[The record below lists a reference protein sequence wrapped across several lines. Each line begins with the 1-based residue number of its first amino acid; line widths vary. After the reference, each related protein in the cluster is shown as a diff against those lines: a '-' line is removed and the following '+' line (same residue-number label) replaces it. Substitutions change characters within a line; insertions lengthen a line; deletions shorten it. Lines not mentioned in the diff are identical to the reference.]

1 MKYMLL
7 ICVDPDSELI
17 PADRSGIGPT
27 VDEWVTETTGR
38 LAGGPLRGSSTA
50 TTVQVRDG
58 QVLVSDGPFA
68 ETKEQIAGYDL
79 LECDSR
85 DEAVR
90 IASRHPVAR
99 FGAVEVRPVPG
110 AWLAGRLER
119 DEPPAPGTIRYMLM
133 HCLDESAELDPD
145 LDAGVPGSPAQVE
158 QDAWDED
165 LEDRG
170 IKLSGIRLGP
180 AAQALTVRVRDGKLL
195 VTDGPFAETKE
206 QVAGINVLECTDLDQ
221 AIELASRHPTA
232 RFGTFELRPFD
243 D

>member
-17 PADRSGIGPT
+17 PAERSGIGPT
-27 VDEWVTETTGR
+27 VDEWVAQTTGR
-38 LAGGPLRGSSTA
+38 RAGGPLRGASTA
-50 TTVQVRDG
+50 TTVRVRDG
-58 QVLVSDGPFA
+58 QLLVSDGPFA

-90 IASRHPVAR
+90 IAGRHPVAR
-99 FGAVEVRPVPG
+99 FGAVEVRAAGG

-119 DEPPAPGTIRYMLM
+119 DEPPAPGKIRYMLM
-133 HCLDESAELDPD
+133 HCLDESAELDPE

-165 LEDRG
+165 LEARG
-170 IKLSGIRLGP
+170 IKLGGIRLAP
-180 AAQALTVRVRDGKLL
+180 VAQARTVRVRDGQLL

-243 D
+243 

>member
-17 PADRSGIGPT
+17 PAERSGIGPA
-27 VDEWVTETTGR
+27 VDEWVAQTTGR
-38 LAGGPLRGSSTA
+38 RAGGPLRGAGTA
-50 TTVQVRDG
+50 TTVRVRDG
-58 QVLVSDGPFA
+58 QLLVSDGPFA

-90 IASRHPVAR
+90 IAGRHPVAR
-99 FGAVEVRPVPG
+99 FGAVEVRPAPG

-133 HCLDESAELDPD
+133 HCLDESAELDPE
-145 LDAGVPGSPAQVE
+145 LDSGVPGSPAQVE
-158 QDAWDED
+158 QDAWDAD
-165 LEDRG
+165 LEARG
-170 IKLSGIRLGP
+170 IKLGGIRLAP
-180 AAQALTVRVRDGKLL
+180 VAQARTVRVRDGQLL

-243 D
+243 